1 MARQPR
7 KLHGVSPRDTLDRA
21 AFILAFVF
29 GAGGSIFLKVL
40 GVHPFIAAGY
50 AALILVLYAVSA
62 WAGGRIKLEPET
74 IGDNCYYLGF
84 LFTLT
89 SLSYTLYQMS
99 TPNLDSGNPVNI
111 PAVISG
117 FGVALSSTI
126 FGVFLRVLLMQLRP
140 DFVAKD
146 REVRADINRAF
157 GDFRKNMSGILRQMK
172 AFSAESVQL
181 ASERDERIRKST
193 EGLVKHQYAI
203 IEETSKLFAANLEE
217 TLLKTVEETT
227 AKVEAAIAETS
238 KQSQEA
244 LEASVAEIRDA
255 KTSFVEQELK
265 SLEELQARRNQMV
278 AEMSESARQMKEHS
292 EEMEKYIRVTR
303 RTADAMT
310 KRIVP
315 ALDEFKERLDNL
327 PEEPKVED
335 ATYNLSEEMADL
347 ASVVDKPFTVK
358 PTRGP
363 WTRKKADGS

>member
-21 AFILAFVF
+21 AFVLAFAF

-40 GVHPFIAAGY
+40 GVHPFVAAGY
-50 AALILVLYAVSA
+50 SALILVLYAVSA

-89 SLSYTLYQMS
+89 SLSYTLYQMA
-99 TPNLDSGNPVNI
+99 TPNLGSGSPVNI
-111 PAVISG
+111 PEVISG

-140 DFVAKD
+140 DFAAKD

-172 AFSAESVQL
+172 AFSAESLQQ

-193 EGLVKHQYAI
+193 EGVLKHQHTAV
-203 IEETSKLFAANLEE
+203 ENASKSFASNLEK
-217 TLLKTVEETT
+217 TLLKTVEETIT
-227 AKVEAAIAETS
+227 KVETAIVTTS
-238 KQSQEA
+238 KQSREA
-244 LEASVAEIRDA
+244 LDASIAEIRDA
-255 KTSFVEQELK
+255 KTRFVEQELK
-265 SLEELQARRNQMV
+265 SLEELQTRRNQMV

-303 RTADAMT
+303 RAADAMT

-315 ALDEFKERLDNL
+315 ALDKFKERLDNL

-335 ATYNLSEEMADL
+335 APINFSGDMADL
-347 ASVVDKPFTVK
+347 ASVVDRPFTVT
-358 PTRGP
+358 PTKGP
-363 WTRKKADGS
+363 GSSKKTDGS